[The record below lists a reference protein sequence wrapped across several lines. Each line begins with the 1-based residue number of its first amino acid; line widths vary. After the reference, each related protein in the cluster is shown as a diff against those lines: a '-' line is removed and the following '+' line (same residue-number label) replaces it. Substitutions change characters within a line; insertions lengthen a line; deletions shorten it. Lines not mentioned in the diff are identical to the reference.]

1 MVVGQQRSKR
11 MQLFS
16 IDDFL
21 SKHLQRNLKLHKNWF
36 DSFSSRRS
44 GGGGSSGANSVASFS
59 NASDRASVASSG
71 GGGGVVGDLA
81 NSGGP
86 RYKTSLCR
94 DFTAHGSC
102 PRGKNCTFA
111 HSVSEMDQF
120 RGHGRPVGNA
130 NGKNKKII
138 RKRLEDYSQMQIE
151 KRVMV
156 AHLGFVL
163 CLKRVMTVHL

>member
-1 MVVGQQRSKR
+1 MAS
-11 MQLFS
+11 
-16 IDDFL
+16 
-21 SKHLQRNLKLHKNWF
+21 
-36 DSFSSRRS
+36 S
-44 GGGGSSGANSVASFS
+44 GGG
-59 NASDRASVASSG
+59 G

-138 RKRLEDYSQMQIE
+138 RKRLEDYSLVPIE
-151 KRVMV
+151 RHVRKESNGST
-156 AHLGFVL
+156 LGFCVVPKESHGFTL
-163 CLKRVMTVHL
+163 VK